1 MSSLLSSR
9 NSDSGLQAQLHPL
22 VLLTISDH
30 ITRHAL
36 RQKTT
41 PIVGAILGQQIGRQ
55 ITLEH
60 AFECNMIAD
69 PNGGFRFDEAW
80 FVDRLQQYKDVHKD
94 PQLDLTG
101 WFTICPAM
109 GLRDDHAKYQ
119 KQMEVHNESVL
130 FLAFEP
136 SSISEGRTVGGKL
149 PLVVYE
155 SVYETVTEQKDKDAM
170 VIDGQAQSGLQARFR
185 ELPCSVETG
194 EAEMISVDFIAR
206 GGGNATAIEGRSKG
220 QGKGQASQ
228 TPVVEEQP
236 SNDTGKGKENGVPAQ
251 EDTSYLS
258 PEDDERKDIFL

>member
-36 RQKTT
+36 RRKST

-69 PNGGFRFDEAW
+69 PDGGFRLDQSW
-80 FVDRLQQYKDVHKD
+80 FTDRLQQYKDVHKD

-101 WFTICPAM
+101 WFAICPAS
-109 GLRDDHAKYQ
+109 GLLEDHAKYQ
-119 KQMEVHNESVL
+119 KQMEIHNESVL

-136 SSISEGRTVGGKL
+136 TAVLEGGTVGGKL

-170 VIDGQAQSGLQARFR
+170 VIDGQGHSGLQARFR

-194 EAEMISVDFIAR
+194 EAEMISVDFVAR
-206 GGGNATAIEGRSKG
+206 GGGNATAIDSQSKDY
-220 QGKGQASQ
+220 GKGQALQ
-228 TPVVEEQP
+228 TSVDEDQL
-236 SNDTGKGKENGVPAQ
+236 SKHAGKGKENGVPAQ
-251 EDTSYLS
+251 DDASYLS
-258 PEDDERKDIFL
+258 QEDDERKSFLE